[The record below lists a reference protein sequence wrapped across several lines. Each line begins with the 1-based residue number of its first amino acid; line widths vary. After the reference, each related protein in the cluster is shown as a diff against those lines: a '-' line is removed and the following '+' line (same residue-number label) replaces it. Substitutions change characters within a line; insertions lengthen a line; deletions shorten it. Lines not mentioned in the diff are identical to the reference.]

1 MFVIAI
7 FVRHIP
13 IGQNKDTRWE
23 PFPLSSL
30 FRVADFEID
39 VIAIFQLLIKGPLKS
54 VGPLGVVLNDFF
66 KVVEELAISV
76 YTRDLNVG
84 AGMLNEITL
93 EERDGFQSFQANHEA
108 VKGMVEFNDLLKK
121 S

>member
-1 MFVIAI
+1 MKVRELVWVGFGFLMRGVFPSSKLRGASILEASISFFGDPSASPMRSRRGLLPLCVSMFVIAI

-39 VIAIFQLLIKGPLKS
+39 VIAIFQLLIKGPLK
-54 VGPLGVVLNDFF
+54 
-66 KVVEELAISV
+66 
-76 YTRDLNVG
+76 
-84 AGMLNEITL
+84 
-93 EERDGFQSFQANHEA
+93 
-108 VKGMVEFNDLLKK
+108 
-121 S
+121 